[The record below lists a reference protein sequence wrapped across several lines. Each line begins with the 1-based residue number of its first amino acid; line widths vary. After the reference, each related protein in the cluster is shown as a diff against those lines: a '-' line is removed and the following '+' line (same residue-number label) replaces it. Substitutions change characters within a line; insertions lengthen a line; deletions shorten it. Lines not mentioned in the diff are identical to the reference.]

1 VTVCTNHY
9 RVIGYPVCIENKRY
23 NRNEYIF
30 NFAMVLDEEA
40 DMSGHMSVVRKLAR
54 MFRNLEEQSGFLSN
68 EEDEALW
75 DDVTGEADT
84 KRAYADTTR
93 KTSMDLSLGVPHTS
107 GTARG
112 DESGYNTDADSSAYD
127 EPGPGVGAKVYA
139 LCEMILEDL
148 NNYGECMI
156 PIDEAN
162 TINLKLFPTRAP
174 PAPIYAWHVPLST
187 VQLTSLNIS
196 SDLTLTR
203 VLPYIDGISS
213 VAQISQNADTELKL
227 TRKAIAHLLYYGC
240 IILLDI
246 FQYGAIYAPTA
257 EVGAFVEDE
266 DAQEEAV
273 RYVSVGQ
280 YRQVLDTEDG
290 TNNSSAGDQD
300 FSSGERWEWRS
311 SETGITR
318 ARIVKLYTSLSQ
330 GRTLKDWCLEH
341 EPLISGID
349 VRRFVTFGVIKGFL
363 YRVHKYAIS
372 AEAMGEGTLRKTDDE
387 LPQGYAHS
395 AKRHRHNESASTVG
409 RPKATFARFLDG
421 QHCFDEIC
429 TELQINLQEAEKGVK
444 KAFEDVQ
451 FIHR

>member
-1 VTVCTNHY
+1 
-9 RVIGYPVCIENKRY
+9 
-23 NRNEYIF
+23 
-30 NFAMVLDEEA
+30 
-40 DMSGHMSVVRKLAR
+40 

-75 DDVTGEADT
+75 GAVNGEADAKT
-84 KRAYADTTR
+84 GYAN
-93 KTSMDLSLGVPHTS
+93 TSRETPVDLSLGVPRS
-107 GTARG
+107 AGTTRG
-112 DESGYNTDADSSAYD
+112 DESGYSTDADSSTYN
-127 EPGPGVGAKVYA
+127 EPGPRVGAKVYA

-162 TINLKLFPTRAP
+162 TINLKLFPTRPP
-174 PAPIYAWHVPLST
+174 PAPIHAWHVPLST
-187 VQLTSLNIS
+187 VQLSSLNIS
-196 SDLTLTR
+196 SDLTVTR
-203 VLPYIDGISS
+203 ILPYIDGISC
-213 VAQISQNADTELKL
+213 VAQISQNADTELRL

-257 EVGAFVEDE
+257 EIGAFVEDE

-280 YRQVLDTEDG
+280 YRQLLDTENGADG
-290 TNNSSAGDQD
+290 TTAGDRD
-300 FSSGERWEWRS
+300 FASGERWEWRS

-318 ARIVKLYTSLSQ
+318 ARIVKLYASLSQ

-349 VRRFVTFGVIKGFL
+349 VRRFITFGIIKGFL
-363 YRVHKYAIS
+363 YRVHKYAFS
-372 AEAMGEGTLRKTDDE
+372 AEAMEQDAAQMTDDE

-395 AKRHRHNESASTVG
+395 TKRHRHDESVSTVG

-421 QHCFDEIC
+421 QHCFDQIC
-429 TELQINLQEAEKGVK
+429 TEVQVSLNEAVEGVK